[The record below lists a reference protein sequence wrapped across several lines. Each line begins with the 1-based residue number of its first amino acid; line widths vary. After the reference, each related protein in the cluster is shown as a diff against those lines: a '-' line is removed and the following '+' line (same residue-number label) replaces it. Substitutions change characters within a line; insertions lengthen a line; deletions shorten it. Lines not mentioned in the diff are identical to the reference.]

1 MLTSYL
7 LSYYK
12 KTKLWKGDMN
22 SMFCE
27 SSPLF
32 KVKMIILLTEGVF
45 INIWLKVALME
56 MNLRVL
62 HTFGKSFACNPII
75 FYILR
80 YMVRILT
87 FAWLENDRKKFNVWE
102 KNQFFKIYK
111 YSQKHKYLLDLN
123 LIGTCDL
130 VYRCYTHCA
139 T

>member
-1 MLTSYL
+1 MFTSYL

-12 KTKLWKGDMN
+12 KTKLWKGDMY

-62 HTFGKSFACNPII
+62 HTFGKSFTCNPII